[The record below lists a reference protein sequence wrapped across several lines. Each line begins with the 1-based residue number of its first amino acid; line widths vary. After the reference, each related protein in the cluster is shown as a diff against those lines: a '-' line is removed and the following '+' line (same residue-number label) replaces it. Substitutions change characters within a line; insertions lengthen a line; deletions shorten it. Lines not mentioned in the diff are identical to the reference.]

1 MLIMSVLF
9 ERMAIVGVGLIGGS
23 LAKAVKEK
31 KLVGEVL
38 GVGRSEERLESAR
51 KLGIIDRYSGRMNE
65 ILGEADL
72 VVVAGPV
79 GVIVDLIREMIPFL
93 KKGTIITDVGS
104 VKKKIVKEVEAFIPG
119 SLYFVGGH
127 PIAGTENSGFEASF
141 STLFEG
147 RKCIITPVSTT
158 DSHAL
163 ERVKELWTQVGSVVA
178 CMDSEEHDEVFAAV
192 SHLPHIVAYSMVN
205 SLLKVKGFEK
215 NIFSFSAGGF
225 KDFTRIAASD
235 PVMWKDIALMNKDKL
250 LSAIKLFQEY
260 LEELKEAIEREDGE
274 RLLSEFQKSREFKR
288 LMD

>member
-51 KLGIIDRYSGRMNE
+51 KLGIIDRYSGRMND

-205 SLLKVKGFEK
+205 SLLKAKGFEK

-260 LEELKEAIEREDGE
+260 LEELKEAIEREDDE

>member
-1 MLIMSVLF
+1 MSVLF

-51 KLGIIDRYSGRMNE
+51 KLGIIDRYSGRMND

-104 VKKKIVKEVEAFIPG
+104 VKKKIVEEVEAFIPG

-205 SLLKVKGFEK
+205 SLLKAKGFEK

-260 LEELKEAIEREDGE
+260 LEELKEAIEREDDE

>member
-1 MLIMSVLF
+1 MLIMNILF

-79 GVIVDLIREMIPFL
+79 GVIVDLVREIIPFL

-104 VKKKIVKEVEAFIPG
+104 VKTKIVEEVEAFIPG

-163 ERVKELWTQVGSVVA
+163 ERVKELWAQVGSTVA

>member
-1 MLIMSVLF
+1 MSVLF

-31 KLVGEVL
+31 KLVGEIL

-51 KLGIIDRYSGRMNE
+51 KLGIIDRYSGRIND

-205 SLLKVKGFEK
+205 SLLKAKGFEK

>member
-1 MLIMSVLF
+1 MLIMSILF

-51 KLGIIDRYSGRMNE
+51 KLGIIDRYSGRIND

-104 VKKKIVKEVEAFIPG
+104 VKKKIVEEVEAFIPG

-127 PIAGTENSGFEASF
+127 PIAGTENSGFEASL

-163 ERVKELWTQVGSVVA
+163 ERVKELWTQVGSIVA

-205 SLLKVKGFEK
+205 SLLNAKGFEK

>member
-1 MLIMSVLF
+1 MLIMSILF

-205 SLLKVKGFEK
+205 SLLKAKGFEK

>member
-1 MLIMSVLF
+1 MSVLF

-51 KLGIIDRYSGRMNE
+51 KLGIIDRYSGRMND

-205 SLLKVKGFEK
+205 SLLKAKGFEK

>member
-1 MLIMSVLF
+1 MLIMNILF

-260 LEELKEAIEREDGE
+260 LEELKEAIEREDDE

>member
-1 MLIMSVLF
+1 VLIMSVLF

-51 KLGIIDRYSGRMNE
+51 KLGIIDRYSGRMND

-205 SLLKVKGFEK
+205 SLLKAKGFEK

>member
-51 KLGIIDRYSGRMNE
+51 KLGIIDRYSGRIND

-205 SLLKVKGFEK
+205 SLLKAKGFEK

>member
-51 KLGIIDRYSGRMNE
+51 KLGIIDRYSGRMND

-104 VKKKIVKEVEAFIPG
+104 VKKKIVEEVEAFIPG

-260 LEELKEAIEREDGE
+260 LEELKEAIEREDDE